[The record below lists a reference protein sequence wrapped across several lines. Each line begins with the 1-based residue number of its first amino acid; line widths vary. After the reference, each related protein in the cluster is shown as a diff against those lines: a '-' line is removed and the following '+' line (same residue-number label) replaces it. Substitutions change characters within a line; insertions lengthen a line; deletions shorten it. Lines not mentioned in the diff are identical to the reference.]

1 MFHAMHAVTDPY
13 AEPIFVD
20 RLGTG
25 LDSISIG
32 VPLEDF
38 RHGQPAPILYRL
50 NILLML
56 CLLKTYQIWEQ
67 QAAVMVIKYDTWK
80 TCFSL
85 HNQIV
90 LQFLQSMRTSG
101 ALDHST
107 TKLNL
112 PFIEVGSIHNTCWTL
127 AFELQYV
134 SHIFN
139 HCLILLGRCLH
150 CPDCGSGGCIVPLG
164 FIIHLIMFT
173 QDSAYE

>member
-1 MFHAMHAVTDPY
+1 MFHAMHVTDPY
-13 AEPIFVD
+13 AEPVFVD

-25 LDSISIG
+25 LMLYISTG

-38 RHGQPAPILYRL
+38 GHGQPAPISYMLT
-50 NILLML
+50 ILLML
-56 CLLKTYQIWEQ
+56 CMLKTYQIWEQ
-67 QAAVMVIKYDTWK
+67 QAVVMVIKYDTWK
-80 TCFSL
+80 TCVSL

-90 LQFLQSMRTSG
+90 LQFLQSMHTSG

-112 PFIEVGSIHNTCWTL
+112 PFIEVGSIHNTSWML

-139 HCLILLGRCLH
+139 
-150 CPDCGSGGCIVPLG
+150 
-164 FIIHLIMFT
+164 
-173 QDSAYE
+173 